1 MVWPVARLPA
11 HLLPHSP
18 PLLAGFH
25 VDMNGPCFFSH
36 GIFAPASPSAWVT
49 LPPPGV
55 PSAPVAPRISSYGLD
70 TGPAWTS
77 SRKSL
82 AHAHSGTD
90 LTTSAGVHNRHQ
102 GSSRPRPPEVS
113 PAHPS
118 SGRVWLPSVELA
130 FLSSIPN
137 PHPPR
142 EESIDYS

>member
-25 VDMNGPCFFSH
+25 VDTNGPCFFSH

-55 PSAPVAPRISSYGLD
+55 PFAPVAPRISSYGLD

-90 LTTSAGVHNRHQ
+90 LTISAGVHNRHQ
-102 GSSRPRPPEVS
+102 GSSRHLRSAPPTPVLGGSGFPLWSWLFSLPSPTPIPPEK
-113 PAHPS
+113 
-118 SGRVWLPSVELA
+118 RV
-130 FLSSIPN
+130 
-137 PHPPR
+137 
-142 EESIDYS
+142 